1 MIASAAIVLPLG
13 MLRMR
18 PFQTWYLSLRLK
30 AVTDRHRRG
39 TVSSR
44 CRRALTIW
52 RTPWLL
58 AAWGTSG
65 IVTRRVVVTTDASTK
80 GWGAV
85 CEGRGVNGLWSTT
98 QAAS

>member
-1 MIASAAIVLPLG
+1 MMASAAIALPLG

-18 PFQTWYLSLRLK
+18 PFQILYLSLRLN

-39 TVSSR
+39 TVSFR

-52 RTPWLL
+52 KAPWFL
-58 AAWGTSG
+58 AASGTMG

-85 CEGRGVNGLWSTT
+85 CEGRGVNGLWSATE
-98 QAAS
+98 AAS